1 MSENF
6 TSVDREFSWDDTIQ
20 NEGSEFTLLPEGCY
34 RFTVEKF
41 ERGRSSGKGKI
52 PACNMALLTLRVSA
66 AVGSQSAI
74 IEDSLLLHTKM
85 EWKLC
90 QFFLAIGQKKHDEP
104 LRMNWQTVPGSSG
117 WCEVKIE
124 TWTGNDGKERQ
135 SNRIVRY
142 IDPADAPEYNIV
154 PDMPQSGGGFWN
166 N

>member
-1 MSENF
+1 MAEF
-6 TSVDREFSWDDTIQ
+6 TSVDREFTWDDTIE
-20 NEGSEFTLLPEGCY
+20 NEGSEFTLLPDGVY

-52 PACNMALLTLRVSA
+52 PPCNMALLTLRVSDVA
-66 AVGSQSAI
+66 NRSRAV

-104 LRMNWQTVPGSSG
+104 LRMNWQTVPGSTG
-117 WCEVKIE
+117 WCEITTE

-135 SNRIVRY
+135 SNRIARY
-142 IDPADAPEYNIV
+142 IDPADAPEYNV
-154 PDMPQSGGGFWN
+154 APAASQSSGNFWN
-166 N
+166 S

>member
-1 MSENF
+1 MSEF
-6 TSVDREFSWDDTIQ
+6 TSVDSEFTWDDTIE
-20 NEGSEFTLLPEGCY
+20 NEGSEFTLLPEGVY

-52 PACNMALLTLRVSA
+52 PACNMALLTLRVSDVAGKSCA
-66 AVGSQSAI
+66 A

-104 LRMNWQTVPGSSG
+104 LRMNWQTVPGSTG
-117 WCEVKIE
+117 WCKVEVE

-135 SNRIVRY
+135 SNRITRY
-142 IDPADAPEYNIV
+142 IDPADAPEYNVI
-154 PDMPQSGGGFWN
+154 PSAPSQPNSFWN